1 MRSMGTNK
9 AKTCSDV
16 ERISAAQLEV
26 VNEDELLVNSINLK
40 YLELNC
46 IVIMVYYDFAG
57 RISGRGNS
65 IFWQYNKQKFCYR
78 ILIYMRT
85 LQMHIV
91 DVNWRFCLYVYMI
104 YHKNY
109 MTDVD
114 EIWYSNSSYDNYS
127 MINLRLMINLWDDRY
142 MQYYG
147 LVVRLND

>member
-1 MRSMGTNK
+1 
-9 AKTCSDV
+9 
-16 ERISAAQLEV
+16 
-26 VNEDELLVNSINLK
+26 
-40 YLELNC
+40 
-46 IVIMVYYDFAG
+46 
-57 RISGRGNS
+57 
-65 IFWQYNKQKFCYR
+65 
-78 ILIYMRT
+78 MRT

-142 MQYYG
+142 M
-147 LVVRLND
+147 